1 MDDPLNQNPLLFVYI
16 LIVLLEIIHF
26 LNYGFKSA
34 IYWRSKSL
42 LKYQL
47 NMNTEFNYSYPVVLT
62 IAGSDSGGGAGI
74 QADLKTISALGC
86 YGTSAITAIT
96 AQNTMGITNLFELP
110 VSVVTDQIKAVTEDI
125 KPHAIKIGMIP
136 NSALLQ
142 AIFDI
147 LSLYPEIPVILDPVM
162 IATSGRRLVEQNT
175 IELLKTVLIPI
186 TALVTPNLDEAA
198 ILANMEISTVAQM
211 KIAAHQILNF
221 GGQAVL
227 IKGGHLKGSK
237 LYDVYLDKTGKEIVY
252 ENDTI
257 SSQNTH
263 GTGCTLSAAIACFIA
278 RNMELPEAIKNAE
291 SYVHRAI
298 YEGLDVKTGKGKGPL
313 NHFYAPIPLIKL
325 PVDMKN

>member
-1 MDDPLNQNPLLFVYI
+1 
-16 LIVLLEIIHF
+16 
-26 LNYGFKSA
+26 
-34 IYWRSKSL
+34 
-42 LKYQL
+42 
-47 NMNTEFNYSYPVVLT
+47 MNTEPNYIYPVVLT

-86 YGTSAITAIT
+86 YGTSTITAIT

-110 VSVVTDQIKAVTEDI
+110 VNIVTDQIKAVIGDI

-147 LSLYPEIPVILDPVM
+147 LILYPEIPVILDPVM
-162 IATSGRRLVEQNT
+162 IATSGRRLVEQAT
-175 IELLKTVLIPI
+175 IELMKTILIPV

-198 ILANMEISTVAQM
+198 ILAAMEIATVAQM
-211 KIAAHQILNF
+211 KVAAHQILSL

-227 IKGGHLKGSK
+227 IKGGHLKGSR
-237 LYDVYLDKTGKEIVY
+237 LYDVYLDKTGIEIVY
-252 ENDTI
+252 EHDTI

-263 GTGCTLSAAIACFIA
+263 GTGCTLSSAIAGFIA

-291 SYVHRAI
+291 SYVHHTI
-298 YEGLDVKTGKGKGPL
+298 FEGLDVKTGEGKGPL
-313 NHFYAPIPLIKL
+313 NHFYAPVPLIKM
-325 PVDMKN
+325 PVDVKN